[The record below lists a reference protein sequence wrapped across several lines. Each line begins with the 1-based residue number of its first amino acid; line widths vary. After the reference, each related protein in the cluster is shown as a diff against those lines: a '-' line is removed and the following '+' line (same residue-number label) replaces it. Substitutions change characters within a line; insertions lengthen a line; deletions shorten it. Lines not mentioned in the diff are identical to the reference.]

1 LQGAYAQT
9 SNGKYLPVWARE
21 KLSIS
26 KFLFWAASAL
36 AATTAITISHIYS
49 IGLILKI

>member
-1 LQGAYAQT
+1 MRKTAMGNIYQFGQEK
-9 SNGKYLPVWARE
+9 NYLY
-21 KLSIS
+21 LS
-26 KFLFWAASAL
+26 FLFWAASAL